1 MKRVAVVKDEPP
13 SECTAVEASASGLT
27 VRGRRFR
34 FHPVFFAVFTLL
46 FIFLSGLVFQAMGYN
61 VMRLFVSWDD
71 ETMKVRYDA
80 QGHFTWHDYENNLE
94 SAIDDS
100 FFRKLE
106 ELEMMPLMPS
116 WLPERFEL
124 ERVDSKI
131 ENERNRIAVGIYSYG
146 DRDLLI
152 FVSKNTSSKSGGIL
166 SLEKDE
172 REPDIFEQGGIK
184 FYIMDN
190 LSRGHAYWYD
200 PPYEVEITGHV
211 TREEIRQ
218 MINSMF
224 ERK

>member
-1 MKRVAVVKDEPP
+1 MKRVLAWKDKPP
-13 SECTAVEASASGLT
+13 IECKVLEARVSELT
-27 VRGRRFR
+27 VREKRLRLHPIRFS
-34 FHPVFFAVFTLL
+34 VCTLL
-46 FIFLSGLVFQAMGYN
+46 TILVLGLVFHAMGYG
-61 VMRLFVSWDD
+61 VQRLFVSWDD
-71 ETMKVRYDA
+71 ETMKISFNA
-80 QGHFTWHDYENNLE
+80 QGNITLHGYESDLE
-94 SAIDDS
+94 PAIDDA
-100 FFRKLE
+100 FFQKLE

-116 WLPERFEL
+116 WLPDGFTL
-124 ERVDSKI
+124 KRVESKI
-131 ENERNRIAVGIYSYG
+131 VTEYMRCAAGVYSCG

-152 FVSKNTSSKSGGIL
+152 FVTKTTIMNSGGIL

-184 FYIMDN
+184 FYVMDN

-224 ERK
+224 ER